1 MKNGIRHL
9 TVFMIATA
17 MVFCM
22 LAGCGTREEDLDP
35 MVAADG
41 YEDEDFEE
49 EYYEEE
55 MEPEEEYDEM
65 EPEESVDPVGKWYT
79 QDYDETDNWASSY
92 VIELKKD
99 GTATCTGWR
108 NKDEGTY
115 TVEGA
120 SVFIVF
126 DHCEVDSPEEGGFTP
141 VEDFV
146 YTVEM
151 ECSGDDATIVIDAPD
166 TISNLENGKMHREA
180 GAAPAAGDAEE
191 GDAGEGVDIAD
202 GTYITDE
209 TYKGDLSAEGE
220 TLAIE
225 TALSHY
231 DHDWNLVPDYEKRT
245 YVFTTSK
252 DCKCVIFTEDKEE
265 APIAEKVEFINEFLE
280 GNSGLPITLVIKNN
294 ELVEIQF
301 SS

>member
-1 MKNGIRHL
+1 MKNRLRHL
-9 TVFMIATA
+9 TVFMIVTA

-35 MVAADG
+35 MAAADG

-49 EYYEEE
+49 EYYEEDYYE
-55 MEPEEEYDEM
+55 EEPEPEEEYEEVQ
-65 EPEESVDPVGKWYT
+65 EPEEVAD
-79 QDYDETDNWASSY
+79 
-92 VIELKKD
+92 
-99 GTATCTGWR
+99 R
-108 NKDEGTY
+108 
-115 TVEGA
+115 
-120 SVFIVF
+120 
-126 DHCEVDSPEEGGFTP
+126 
-141 VEDFV
+141 
-146 YTVEM
+146 
-151 ECSGDDATIVIDAPD
+151 
-166 TISNLENGKMHREA
+166 
-180 GAAPAAGDAEE
+180 AAGDAEEVDAEE

-209 TYKGDLSAEGE
+209 TYIGDLSAEGE

-231 DHDWNLVPDYEKRT
+231 DDDWNLVPDYEKRT